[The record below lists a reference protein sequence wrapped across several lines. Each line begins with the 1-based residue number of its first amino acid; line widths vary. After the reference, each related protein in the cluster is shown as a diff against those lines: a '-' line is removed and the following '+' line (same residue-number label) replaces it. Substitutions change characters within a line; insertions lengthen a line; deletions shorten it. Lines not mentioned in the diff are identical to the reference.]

1 MIYSNNQEYDNNNR
15 VPVQGAFYCCTAKEK
30 AFYNVFREQDKI
42 FVAKYPYEQIT
53 DDIVKKVPRA
63 GFEITYLSYF
73 FDLFD
78 QLAGK
83 KYAVLKYILQ
93 HKSAENTLI
102 ITNRELAKKCSVSTK
117 TVVDTLKL
125 LRDAGLIQTRTGA
138 IMLNPKLAHRG
149 SDQKEKYLLQKFVE
163 FPEDEE

>member
-1 MIYSNNQEYDNNNR
+1 MPYQHKPNETLYRGTSKWLQVSPDY
-15 VPVQGAFYCCTAKEK
+15 VPQDGE
-30 AFYNVFREQDKI
+30 NVIE
-42 FVAKYPYEQIT
+42 T

-83 KYAVLKYILQ
+83 KYTVVKFILQ
-93 HKSAENTLI
+93 HKSADNTLI